1 MSVIYIISNLK
12 KHMKKTF
19 IFFIITA
26 ILTSCSVLGT
36 RTIYKSNSG
45 IEKAT
50 RIGFSQLAHE
60 DIVEQ
65 IAKGSSLVYRNI
77 MSGELSSRN
86 ILSNVILIK
95 DFNKLESVNSNV
107 IEKICRENMLEGI
120 IITQLRFLNIKY
132 SNLFIQPGK
141 TFDTEVEMQYYNSNG
156 KLLLHTKHNTKK
168 GNTYFD
174 FPKVERTVK
183 DGIVGAL
190 TRIMEELDK

>member
-1 MSVIYIISNLK
+1 
-12 KHMKKTF
+12 MKKSF
-19 IFFIITA
+19 IFLIITT

-60 DIVEQ
+60 DIIEQ
-65 IAKGSSLVYRNI
+65 IVKGSSLVYKNT
-77 MSGELSSRN
+77 MSSELSNRN

-95 DFNKLESVNSNV
+95 DFDRLESVDSNI

-120 IITQLRFLNIKY
+120 IITQLRFLNVKY

-141 TFDTEVEMQYYNSNG
+141 VSI
-156 KLLLHTKHNTKK
+156 L
-168 GNTYFD
+168 
-174 FPKVERTVK
+174 R
-183 DGIVGAL
+183 
-190 TRIMEELDK
+190 